1 MRVARRLAPT
11 CLALGALLLAGAAMA
26 DQAPAWPDTT
36 WLRTFDQ
43 EFINWATPHVAD
55 FVFPAHPEVYSEVLL
70 VMTIGCPGAPG
81 DCDPWDRYAWLRLE
95 EDLPG
100 GGTRDVEIARFI
112 TPYDITGPVNYPGTC
127 TWVFDVTDYKF
138 LLRDTQTLKL
148 YIESWMGNARGW
160 LITCDFAFVHG
171 ASALQPFAVTNLYL
185 DDWIVYGDSP
195 YAHEAELP
203 AVMVDVP
210 ADAVAGKVR
219 MTTTGHGFGFAEN
232 CAEFCPKDHAIVV
245 GAQTFTHVLWK
256 ICSTNACSPQ
266 GGTWQYA
273 RAGWCPGDKVTPWDN
288 DITSLLTPGQ
298 PLSFDYNVEEYF
310 NPCNPTNPNCVPGVT
325 CSDCNYDGT
334 TPPNWKVMGQVI
346 FYRADPTAA
355 PAAVA
360 AARIRLGQNHPN
372 PFNPSTTFDYELT
385 APGTITLRIIS
396 PGGRL
401 LLETVREHDAA
412 GRYSFRWD
420 GRGRDGEPLPT
431 GVYFYE
437 VETGGARQARK
448 MLLLQ

>member
-1 MRVARRLAPT
+1 MRPLRRLAALT
-11 CLALGALLLAGAAMA
+11 LLLALGAATAAA
-26 DQAPAWPDTT
+26 DTAPAWPDTT
-36 WLRTFDQ
+36 WVRAFDQ

-55 FVFPAHPEVYSEVLL
+55 FAFPGHPEIYSAVVLR
-70 VMTIGCPGAPG
+70 MTIGCPGLPG

-95 EDLPG
+95 EDLAG

-112 TPYDITGPVNYPGTC
+112 TPYDITGPANYPGTC
-127 TWVFDVTDYKF
+127 TWEFDLTDYKF
-138 LLRDTQTLKL
+138 LLKDTVTLKL

-160 LITCDFAFVHG
+160 LITTDFGFVHG
-171 ASALQPFAVTNLYL
+171 ASALQPFAIEILYL

-195 YAHEAELP
+195 TAHEAELP
-203 AVMVDVP
+203 AVPISVP

-219 MTTTGHGFGFAEN
+219 LTTTGHGFGFAEN
-232 CAEFCPKDHAIVV
+232 CAEFCPKDHSIVV
-245 GAQTFTHVLWK
+245 GAQTFTHLLWRG
-256 ICSTNACSPQ
+256 CANNTCSPQ
-266 GGTWQYA
+266 GGTWQYP

-298 PLSFDYNVEEYF
+298 PLSFDYNIEEYF
-310 NPCNPTNPNCVPGVT
+310 NPCNPTNPDCIPGQT
-325 CSDCNYDGT
+325 CTDCNYDGT

-355 PAAVA
+355 PTEVA
-360 AARIRLGQNHPN
+360 AARLRLGQNYPN
-372 PFNPSTTFDYELT
+372 PFNPSTTFDYELA
-385 APGTITLRIIS
+385 APGAVTLRIVS

-401 LLETVREHDAA
+401 LLETQRTHEAA

-420 GRGRDGEPLPT
+420 GRDARGEAQPT

-437 VETGGARQARK
+437 VESAGQRQSRK